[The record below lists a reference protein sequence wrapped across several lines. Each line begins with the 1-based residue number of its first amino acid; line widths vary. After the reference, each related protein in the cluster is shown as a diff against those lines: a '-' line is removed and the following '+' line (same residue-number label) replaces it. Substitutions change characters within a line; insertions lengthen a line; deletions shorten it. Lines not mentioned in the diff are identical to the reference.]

1 MHFHTHKSKA
11 QYIVAVSKQKLY
23 KQGFQIFIEYWTDN
37 INQQNIIT
45 KLPLEDYLYTQ
56 KRDKTGLFH
65 VVIYNKRFAA

>member
-1 MHFHTHKSKA
+1 MRKFGNYIEGISKH
-11 QYIVAVSKQKLY
+11 KLY

-65 VVIYNKRFAA
+65 VIIYNKRFAA

>member
-1 MHFHTHKSKA
+1 MRKFGN
-11 QYIVAVSKQKLY
+11 YIEGVSKQKLY

-65 VVIYNKRFAA
+65 VVIYNKRFAAWKNY

>member
-1 MHFHTHKSKA
+1 MRKFGN
-11 QYIVAVSKQKLY
+11 YIEGVSKQKLY

-65 VVIYNKRFAA
+65 AVIYNKRFAA

>member
-1 MHFHTHKSKA
+1 MRKFGN
-11 QYIVAVSKQKLY
+11 YIEGVSKQKLY

-65 VVIYNKRFAA
+65 VVIYNKGFAA